1 MRFCFAKRF
10 FLCLGFLF
18 AEIFLSHAAATVM
31 YEPSSVMPPK
41 PLREFRA
48 AWAPSVGENSWLVI
62 AGTNT
67 SRQKATIIAMMDR
80 AVELKLNAVIFQVR
94 PACDALYLSKI
105 EPWSE
110 ELTGTMGKAP
120 WPYYDPLAFAIE
132 EAHKRGLELHAWF
145 NPYRALHPASKSM
158 ISANH
163 IARRRPDL
171 LRHYGEQFWL
181 DPGERDVQD
190 YSLAVIMDVVRR
202 YDIDGVHFDDYF
214 YPYPEHN
221 EAGAIIDFPDTA
233 SWKKF
238 GINSRMSRDDWRREN
253 VNSFIQRVYSSIK
266 TVKPWVQFGIGPFG
280 IWRKGVP
287 AQIKGLDAYSSLY
300 ADSRKWLASGWVDY
314 LAPQL
319 YWPIEP
325 KEQSFPALLKWWA
338 AQNTAGRILLAGL
351 NTVDVGTKWNPDE
364 ILQQIGIARHEP
376 GVSGHVHWSMTALMR
391 NNTFAS
397 QLLRT
402 VYTEPALLPI
412 SPGSPGFDSRLPAK
426 PIVTAKGKK
435 KSVKITWGSSTNQVV
450 SQWVLQF
457 RNGGEWTTE
466 ILLPN
471 QTSRVFVGDLPEVVA
486 VTTEN
491 RFGVLSLPTV
501 VGLKQK

>member
-10 FLCLGFLF
+10 ILCLGFLF
-18 AEIFLSHAAATVM
+18 AGIFSSHAAAVVT
-31 YEPSSVMPPK
+31 YEPSPVIPPK

-48 AWAPSVGENSWLVI
+48 AWVPSVGENSWLVV
-62 AGTNT
+62 AGTNV

-80 AVELKLNAVIFQVR
+80 AVALKLNAIIFQVR
-94 PACDALYLSKI
+94 PACDSLYLSKI

-110 ELTGTMGKAP
+110 QLTGTMGKAP

-145 NPYRALHPASKSM
+145 NPYRALHPSSKSL
-158 ISANH
+158 ISPNH
-163 IARRRPDL
+163 IAKRRPDL
-171 LRHYGEQFWL
+171 IRQYGAQFWL

-190 YSLAVIMDVVRR
+190 YSLAVVMDVVRR

-214 YPYPEHN
+214 YPYPETN
-221 EAGAIIDFPDTA
+221 EYGKVIDFPDTA
-233 SWKKF
+233 SWRKF
-238 GINSRMSRDDWRREN
+238 GVNSHMAKDDWRREN
-253 VNSFIQRVYSSIK
+253 VNSFVQRVYSSIK
-266 TVKPWVQFGIGPFG
+266 ATKPWVQFGIGPFG

-319 YWPIEP
+319 YWPIEL
-325 KEQSFPALLKWWA
+325 KQQSFPALLNWWA
-338 AQNTAGRILLAGL
+338 AQNVAGRILVAGL
-351 NTVDVGTKWNPDE
+351 NTVDVGTKWSSDE

-376 GVSGHVHWSMTALMR
+376 GVSGHVHYSMMALMR
-391 NNTFAS
+391 NDALAS

-402 VYTEPALLPI
+402 VYTEPALVPI
-412 SPGSPGFDSRLPAK
+412 SISSLGFDNRLPAK

-435 KSVKITWGSSTNQVV
+435 SSVKITWGSSTNQVV
-450 SQWVLQF
+450 QQWVLQF
-457 RNGGEWTTE
+457 QIGGVWTTE
-466 ILLPN
+466 ILQPS

-491 RFGVLSLPTV
+491 RFGVLSVPTV
-501 VGLKQK
+501 VALKGK